1 MWVLDVAQG
10 LWSQVL
16 RVYQCSWTY
25 NVHNTC
31 MSVMSVVVTEQGL
44 VILLGLTLL
53 AQEACMY
60 VCGITNQLWMKTTTV

>member
-1 MWVLDVAQG
+1 MGPGCGTGVVESGTAC
-10 LWSQVL
+10 
-16 RVYQCSWTY
+16 VYQCSWTY

-60 VCGITNQLWMKTTTV
+60 ICDPE

>member
-1 MWVLDVAQG
+1 MDPGCGTGVVESGTAC
-10 LWSQVL
+10 
-16 RVYQCSWTY
+16 VYQCSWTY
-25 NVHNTC
+25 NVHNTS

-60 VCGITNQLWMKTTTV
+60 ICMYVILNNL

>member
-1 MWVLDVAQG
+1 MGPGCGTGVVESGTAC
-10 LWSQVL
+10 
-16 RVYQCSWTY
+16 VYQCSWTY

-44 VILLGLTLL
+44 TLL

-60 VCGITNQLWMKTTTV
+60 VCDLE